1 MTESNKCL
9 VVDDSPI
16 VRRILGVML
25 SRLGFAVIEAG
36 SVQTALSLCEESHP
50 DLVVVDWNLPDE
62 DGIALVQQLR
72 RLPGGEKMKLIMC
85 TVERSVSHIETALSA
100 GADEY
105 ITKPFGI
112 DVLETK
118 LGYLGFDVSA
128 QIASPTARRHMSRVG
143 FTGMAAA
150 EAEEA
155 FFSAGQTIFAEGD
168 SPDFAYVL
176 LDGEVKI
183 HCVAASGRALDF
195 AHTPFDLIGELSL
208 TDATPRRSTA
218 TAITDCSLMR
228 VSRANFQAEL
238 ALLSPFMR
246 NWVESL
252 GDRMGEL
259 IDRLL
264 DDAETK

>member
-1 MTESNKCL
+1 MTELNKCL

-25 SRLGFAVIEAG
+25 SRLGFAVIEAD
-36 SVQTALSLCEESHP
+36 SVQSALALCEESHP

-62 DGIALVQQLR
+62 DGVALVQQLR

-112 DVLETK
+112 EVLETK
-118 LGYLGFDVSA
+118 LGYLGFDVSS
-128 QIASPTARRHMSRVG
+128 QIANPADRRHVSRVG

-155 FFSAGQTIFAEGD
+155 FHAGQVIFAEGD
-168 SPDFAYVL
+168 PADCAYVL
-176 LDGEVKI
+176 LEGEVKER
-183 HCVAASGRALDF
+183 CVAASGRVLDF
-195 AHTPFDLIGELSL
+195 AHRRFDLIGEMAL
-208 TDATPRRSTA
+208 TDAAPRRSTA
-218 TAITDCSLMR
+218 TALTDCSLMR
-228 VSRANFQAEL
+228 VPRTRFQAEL

-252 GDRMGEL
+252 NDRMGEL
-259 IDRLL
+259 IDHLL
-264 DDAETK
+264 GDAETK

>member
-16 VRRILGVML
+16 VRRILGLML

-85 TVERSVSHIETALSA
+85 TVERSVAHIEAALSA

-105 ITKPFGI
+105 VTKPFGI
-112 DVLETK
+112 EVLETK

-128 QIASPTARRHMSRVG
+128 QIANPAIRRHVSRVG

-150 EAEEA
+150 EAGEA
-155 FFSAGQTIFAEGD
+155 FFAAGQTLFAEGD
-168 SPDFAYVL
+168 TPDSAYVL
-176 LDGEVKI
+176 LEGKVLTR
-183 HCVAASGRALDF
+183 CVAASGRVLEF
-195 AHTPFDLIGELSL
+195 TQTPFDLIGELCL
-208 TDATPRRSTA
+208 TDATPRRA
-218 TAITDCSLMR
+218 TAIAVTDCALMR
-228 VSRANFQAEL
+228 VSRAVFQAEL
-238 ALLSPFMR
+238 AQLSPFMR

-259 IDRLL
+259 TDRLL